1 MPRTLR
7 LSFAIVA
14 AVSLAAALLYTSFLG
29 SAEARQPSQM
39 GSAEPGK
46 SYQLTGRVVPG
57 SVKREGETLHF
68 RVEDRDG
75 GTSVAVAYSGQV
87 PDPFREGREVI
98 VTVHRAADAAADDAF
113 TGKADSLITKCPSKF
128 DDGSEDPSKMEWR
141 DSNNRVVDVDE

>member
-57 SVKREGETLHF
+57 SVKREGEKLHF

-75 GTSVAVAYSGQV
+75 GNSVAVVYDGQV

-98 VTVHRAADAAADDAF
+98 VTVHTQGDTETF

-128 DDGSEDPSKMEWR
+128 DDGTEDPSKMEWR
-141 DSNNRVVDVDE
+141 DSNDRVVDVD

>member
-46 SYQLTGRVVPG
+46 SYQLTGVVVPG
-57 SVKREGETLHF
+57 SVKRDGEVLRF

-75 GTSVAVAYSGQV
+75 GSSIAVAYSGQV

-98 VTVHRAADAAADDAF
+98 VTVHRPADATGEEF
-113 TGKADSLITKCPSKF
+113 TGKPDSLITKCPSKF
-128 DDGSEDPSKMEWR
+128 DDGTEDPSKMEWR
-141 DSNNRVVDVDE
+141 DSNNRVVDVE

>member
-14 AVSLAAALLYTSFLG
+14 AVSLAAALLYTSFSG

-39 GSAEPGK
+39 GTAEPGK
-46 SYQLTGRVVPG
+46 SYQLTGRVVKG
-57 SVKREGETLHF
+57 SVKRDGEVLRF

-75 GTSVAVAYSGQV
+75 GSSIAVAYSGQV

-98 VTVHRAADAAADDAF
+98 VTVHKPADGAAADEF
-113 TGKADSLITKCPSKF
+113 TGKPDSLITKCPSKF
-128 DDGSEDPSKMEWR
+128 DDGTEDPSKMEWR
-141 DSNNRVVDVDE
+141 DGNDRVVEVD

>member
-39 GSAEPGK
+39 GTAEPGK
-46 SYQLTGRVVPG
+46 SYQLTGRVVEG
-57 SVKREGETLHF
+57 SVKRDGQTLHF

-75 GTSVAVAYSGQV
+75 SASVAIVYVGQV

-98 VTVHRAADAAADDAF
+98 VTVHKTAGD
-113 TGKADSLITKCPSKF
+113 DSLTAKPDSMITKCPSKF
-128 DDGSEDPSKMEWR
+128 DDGTEDPSKMEWR
-141 DSNNRVVDVDE
+141 DSNDRVVDVDVT

>member
-39 GSAEPGK
+39 SSAEVGK
-46 SYQLTGRVVPG
+46 SYQLTGRVVKG
-57 SVKREGETLHF
+57 SVKRDGETLHF

-75 GTSVAVAYSGQV
+75 SESVAIAYSGQV

-98 VTVHRAADAAADDAF
+98 VTVHRAADGPADDVF
-113 TGKADSLITKCPSKF
+113 TGKPDSLITKCPSKF
-128 DDGSEDPSKMEWR
+128 DDGTEDPTKMEWR
-141 DSNNRVVDVDE
+141 DSDNRVVDVD

>member
-39 GSAEPGK
+39 ATAEPGK
-46 SYQLTGRVVPG
+46 TYQLTGRVVPK
-57 SVKREGETLHF
+57 SVKRDGQTLHF
-68 RVEDRDG
+68 RIEDRDG
-75 GTSVAVAYSGQV
+75 SASVAVAYSGQV

-98 VTVHRAADAAADDAF
+98 VTVHKQAADEELLTA
-113 TGKADSLITKCPSKF
+113 KPDSMITKCPSKF
-128 DDGSEDPSKMEWR
+128 DDGTEDPSKMEWR
-141 DSNNRVVDVDE
+141 DSNDRVVDVDVS

>member
-7 LSFAIVA
+7 LTFAIVA

-46 SYQLTGRVVPG
+46 SYQLTGVV
-57 SVKREGETLHF
+57 VEGTVVRQGEKLTF
-68 RVEDRDG
+68 RVRDRT
-75 GTSVAVAYSGQV
+75 GTSSVPVVYSGQV

-98 VTVHRAADAAADDAF
+98 VTVNKTGSTF
-113 TGKADSLITKCPSKF
+113 TGKPDSLITKCPSKF
-128 DDGSEDPSKMEWR
+128 DDGKSGEQKMEWR
-141 DSNNRVVDVDE
+141 DSNNRVVEGK